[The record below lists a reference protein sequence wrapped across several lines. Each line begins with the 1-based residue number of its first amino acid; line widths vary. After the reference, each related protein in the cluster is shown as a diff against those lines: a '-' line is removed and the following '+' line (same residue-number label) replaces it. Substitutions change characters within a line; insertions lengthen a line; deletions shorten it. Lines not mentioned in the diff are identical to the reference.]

1 MKRQDVESSLIEGKN
16 NSVSTSNTTD
26 PFRLPKAA
34 THKISSAAILGG
46 HTELQIDHNGEVY
59 RLRKTRLGKL
69 ILTK

>member
-1 MKRQDVESSLIEGKN
+1 M
-16 NSVSTSNTTD
+16 SVKKPD
-26 PFRLPKAA
+26 DRDFRRLRGGGEASPREAA
-34 THKISSAAILGG
+34 GQKVKSADILGN